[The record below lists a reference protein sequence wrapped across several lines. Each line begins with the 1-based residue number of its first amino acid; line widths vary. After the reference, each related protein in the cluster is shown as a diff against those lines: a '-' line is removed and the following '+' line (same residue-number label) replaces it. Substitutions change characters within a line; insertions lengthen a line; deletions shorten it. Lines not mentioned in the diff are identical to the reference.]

1 MSGFHEELRRE
12 LEALGPTDG
21 QIAGLLD
28 RLERGAAHRR
38 RGLSRQVV
46 VALVLCGALIV
57 TAVAAGPTIREAL
70 DGMAGPFSPYVRELE
85 GTFATQG
92 IEVRLE
98 GAYAD
103 GYTAQVYFTVTD
115 LTGARLNG
123 HTGISAELIT
133 ERAALGRVTGCRV
146 RTFDEALHQLVVE
159 IRVEGGDLSRA
170 AELAVTGLDPAGRY
184 ADARFQPPE
193 VAETLETVMTE
204 EGDIVLLPGQTPRY
218 SNDCE
223 GVSISSMGFDASGR
237 FHVRLALEEGYTGAA
252 LSVMPESK
260 SQPGSAI
267 YQADSVK
274 TEVEDGYD
282 IMFPA
287 LSADKLS
294 DLDSL
299 RIYGGYRGPEARI
312 EGEWRVPVALEPV
325 EQREIAVNRQI
336 GPFHVERLV
345 VSPLSVAVFYSG
357 RDEKGSFLY
366 QLAVELDG
374 GSRAGITGNM
384 ASVGSG
390 GEESAFSLFPFDE
403 PVDLESISS
412 LKLLGEELWSP

>member
-1 MSGFHEELRRE
+1 
-12 LEALGPTDG
+12 
-21 QIAGLLD
+21 
-28 RLERGAAHRR
+28 
-38 RGLSRQVV
+38 
-46 VALVLCGALIV
+46 
-57 TAVAAGPTIREAL
+57 
-70 DGMAGPFSPYVRELE
+70 
-85 GTFATQG
+85 
-92 IEVRLE
+92 
-98 GAYAD
+98 
-103 GYTAQVYFTVTD
+103 
-115 LTGARLNG
+115 
-123 HTGISAELIT
+123 
-133 ERAALGRVTGCRV
+133 
-146 RTFDEALHQLVVE
+146 
-159 IRVEGGDLSRA
+159 
-170 AELAVTGLDPAGRY
+170 
-184 ADARFQPPE
+184 
-193 VAETLETVMTE
+193 MTE